1 MVRGSCDIVSCRRGT
16 AYDSL
21 IVSRA
26 RTQELRSE
34 PQLTKETKTIV
45 LFCKYQT
52 VPKDNLNVTS
62 TRSARWILS

>member
-1 MVRGSCDIVSCRRGT
+1 MVRGSCDIVSYRPGT

-34 PQLTKETKTIV
+34 PQLTIETATIV
-45 LFCKYQT
+45 LFCKYQI
-52 VPKDNLNVTS
+52 VPKENLNVTS
-62 TRSARWILS
+62 TRRWILS